1 MWKQVFDGDQ
11 KGFQIQDDEGNE
23 IFNDVSITKML
34 SLHEDVEVIQLYMHA
49 DSKYYL
55 DKHND
60 GKPRILTIMMMILIG
75 KTM

>member
-34 SLHEDVEVIQLYMHA
+34 SLHEDVEVIQLYMQT
-49 DSKYYL
+49 L
-55 DKHND
+55 N
-60 GKPRILTIMMMILIG
+60 T
-75 KTM
+75 T